1 MRGARPRE
9 PHFTQ
14 SRLVHDI
21 AIGMSDGLTVPFA
34 IAAGLV
40 GASVATRVV
49 IIGGLSEIAAGSIS
63 MGLGGYL
70 SARTDAEH
78 YRVERQRE
86 EQETRDVPGEE
97 TQEVRTILQEDIGLD
112 EKETEPVVSSLKQ
125 DRDRWVDFM
134 MRFELGLEKP
144 DPQQSWKSALTIGL
158 AYAGAGFIP
167 LSPYLVVS
175 SVVTGLYASVAVTS
189 FALLVFGYLKGRV
202 TGINAWRSALETFV
216 IGGVAAGAAFAIARL
231 IG

>member
-1 MRGARPRE
+1 MRGAGPGE
-9 PHFTQ
+9 PHFMQ

-86 EQETRDVPGEE
+86 ERETREVPEEE
-97 TQEVRTILQEDIGLD
+97 TQEIRDILQKDIGLD
-112 EKETEPVVSSLKQ
+112 EEETEPVVSSLKQ

-134 MRFELGLEKP
+134 MRFELGLEEP
-144 DPQQSWKSALTIGL
+144 DPQQAWKSAATIGL
-158 AYAGAGFIP
+158 SYAAAGFIP
-167 LSPYLVVS
+167 LSPYFIVN
-175 SVVTGLYASVAVTS
+175 SVVNGLYASIGVTS
-189 FALLVFGYLKGRV
+189 LALLVFGYLKGRV
-202 TGINAWRSALETFV
+202 TGVNAWRSALQTFL
-216 IGGVAAGAAFAIARL
+216 IGGFAAGVAFGIARL